1 MYSIRNRAKQY
12 FNEARD
18 QGWPGFWG
26 IQYIVV
32 FNFRYTVFLCL
43 KLGITYTVFFLI
55 LVFYM
60 SFSIIFGIL
69 EGLFPGILVFNYPPG

>member
-32 FNFRYTVFLCL
+32 FNFRYTVFLCS
-43 KLGITYTVFFLI
+43 KLGIQYSLTTNLGCGGGFLK
-55 LVFYM
+55 LVLRDF
-60 SFSIIFGIL
+60 
-69 EGLFPGILVFNYPPG
+69 

>member
-18 QGWPGFWG
+18 QGWPAFWG

-32 FNFRYTVFLCL
+32 FNFRYTVFLCS
-43 KLGITYTVFFLI
+43 KLGIQYSLTTNLGCGGGFLK
-55 LVFYM
+55 LVLHDF
-60 SFSIIFGIL
+60 
-69 EGLFPGILVFNYPPG
+69 